1 MCGICATNGHMETAR
16 KVKRLPVEMRPDLYD
31 RLREMAEARDRSAAA
46 EVRRAI
52 EDRLNSFE
60 AEKKVAA

>member
-1 MCGICATNGHMETAR
+1 MDQGR

-31 RLREMAEARDRSAAA
+31 RLKEMAEARDRSAAA

-52 EDRLNSFE
+52 EDRLDSFE
-60 AEKKVAA
+60 ADREKAAA

>member
-1 MCGICATNGHMETAR
+1 MDEAR
-16 KVKRLPVEMRPDLYD
+16 KVKRLPIEMKPEMYD

-52 EDRLNSFE
+52 EDRLDSFE
-60 AEKKVAA
+60 SERDKVPA